1 MCRLSARP
9 SCGREDSATTLWV
22 PKHYLNNGEH
32 EYCFFYYPKSL
43 AFFCE
48 ACSYDMFLVGHSDM
62 HTSCSFIRMS
72 GQNWCFKGFYV
83 TQELKEALSRQQH
96 IETLLPW
103 SCSVTDPK
111 RGVVSFDSSH
121 SLTGGIGTS
130 ENVQIKSLYLTGISL
145 SRWLCL
151 IVSAMR
157 YSD

>member
-1 MCRLSARP
+1 MNTVFFTILNLSLFSVKLVP
-9 SCGREDSATTLWV
+9 TT
-22 PKHYLNNGEH
+22 
-32 EYCFFYYPKSL
+32 
-43 AFFCE
+43 
-48 ACSYDMFLVGHSDM
+48 FLVGPSDM
-62 HTSCSFIRMS
+62 HTSCSFILMS

-96 IETLLPW
+96 IEILLPW

-145 SRWLCL
+145 SR
-151 IVSAMR
+151 
-157 YSD
+157 